1 MIIITHPDQK
11 EVYVAYFESIFGI
24 GVSCGPVVGAILFN
38 IYGFLFT
45 FAVISL
51 SFIVL
56 IPLFILVMPSNINEE
71 NIETQN
77 LVRDREQSDDER
89 PKIKI

>member
-24 GVSCGPVVGAILFN
+24 GVSCGPVVGSLLFN
-38 IYGFLFT
+38 LYGFLFT
-45 FAVISL
+45 FAAISL
-51 SFIVL
+51 SFIALV
-56 IPLFILVMPSNINEE
+56 PLFILVMPSNINEE
-71 NIETQN
+71 NIETQD
-77 LVRDREQSDDER
+77 LVQEREPSDNER